1 MSNIVAAIPP
11 WLIPLLLVITSILML
26 TVVLERGYVLF
37 RQNQNLK
44 TAEQRELLRLVREKR
59 YEEAVSFCR
68 LHQHPAYRLVLSV
81 LENRNGELALEDIAE
96 ESALSERKNLERY
109 VSILGTFST
118 LAPMLGLLGTVTGMI
133 KAFSAFANTAS
144 KASQLSI
151 GVEEALVTTC
161 LGLIVAIPSLIF
173 YNYYVRRVNNLLSE
187 SDIVLDI
194 ILTDVTRGK

>member
-11 WLIPLLLVITSILML
+11 WLIPLLLIITSILML

-37 RQNQNLK
+37 RQNSNLK
-44 TAEQRELLRLVREKR
+44 TAEQRELLRLIREKR
-59 YEEAVSFCR
+59 YDEAASFCR

-81 LENRNGELALEDIAE
+81 LENRNGELSLEDIAE
-96 ESALSERKNLERY
+96 EAALNERKNLERY

-161 LGLIVAIPSLIF
+161 LGLIVAIPSLVF
-173 YNYYVRRVNNLLSE
+173 YNNYVSRVNTLLAE
-187 SDIVLDI
+187 SDLVLDI
-194 ILTDVTRGK
+194 IITDINKVK